1 MKFSRT
7 HSPSKL
13 VLGAALA
20 IALGS
25 YSSIQAQERG
35 SRGEEAFA
43 AADTNGDGLVTFDE
57 FSSADSNPLERLDSD
72 ANGALTLDEFLNA
85 RPPRDHRPE
94 QRTPEELS
102 AEQQERLAKREAM
115 RQERH
120 AKLEA
125 DAQERFA
132 ELDSNG
138 DEVVS
143 AAEFIEARF
152 LRLDADNNGALTLE
166 ELQAAAPKQR
176 GRGRGDRRGGR
187 GERGERG
194 ERG

>member
-7 HSPSKL
+7 HGPAKL
-13 VLGAALA
+13 ALGTALA

-25 YSSIQAQERG
+25 YSSTQAQERG
-35 SRGEEAFA
+35 SRSEEAFA
-43 AADTNGDGLVTFDE
+43 AADTSGDGLVTFDE

-72 ANGALTLDEFLNA
+72 ANGVLTLDEFLNA
-85 RPPRDHRPE
+85 RPPRDRRPE
-94 QRTPEELS
+94 QRTLEELS

-176 GRGRGDRRGGR
+176 GRGRGNRR

-194 ERG
+194 